1 MGSITVPSPNEREV
15 EEEKKLIL
23 RQYRSLIRLARPH
36 LHGDDAKKIKEAFNL
51 AEEAHRDVR
60 RKSGE
65 PYILHPI
72 AVARIVVEEMGLGT
86 TSIIGA
92 LLHDVVEDTEIELE
106 EIEERF
112 GNRVSR
118 IIDGL
123 TKVPEA
129 KNRYE
134 SAQAETF
141 RKVLITISEDIRVVL
156 IKIADRLHNMRT
168 LDGMPR
174 DKQLKTRS
182 ETKFIYAPLAHRL
195 GLYSIKSE
203 LEDLSLKYAKPQDY
217 QAIQEK
223 IDQTKRARDRFVR
236 KFIKP
241 IEANLKSAGIKFE
254 VKKRMKAISSIW
266 AKMQRQNI
274 SFEQVYDLFAV
285 RIIIDPAVGESEKNA
300 CWQVYSIVSDLYT
313 PNPKRLRDWIS
324 VPRANGYESL
334 HTTVMSHQGQWVEI
348 QIRTR
353 RMDEIAEKGY
363 AAHWK
368 YKGVNDRGEKGVE
381 AWLNRV
387 RESIEN
393 KDMDALEFMDDFRS
407 NLFSAEVYVFTPRGD
422 IKVMPKGSTVLDFA
436 FSVHSQIGLRC
447 MGAKVNHKLVP
458 LSHTVKNGD
467 QVEIIK
473 ASQIKANSGWLKI
486 AKTAKARNHIRQ
498 HMRKQERQLREQGKE
513 IIARK
518 LKQIKMPFNDITIAQ
533 LVDYFETNTATTLY
547 AYVGQGRIP
556 HTEIKKFQESLEKK
570 GEQPDTAKKAKAAI
584 KSKHHRDTL
593 IVGADPD
600 IDYTLAP
607 CCKPIAGDDIFGY
620 VTAGQ
625 GIKIHRIDCPN
636 AVQMMASHGDRIID
650 AMWANDKRKRYE
662 ISLRIIG
669 ADRVGILNDISQVI
683 SNQYRINIK
692 SMQIGQ
698 TEDGLFDGTVILSVL
713 NRDQADEVTGEMR
726 EIEGVVNVFRDQT

>member
-1 MGSITVPSPNEREV
+1 MGSLTIPNLSEREA

-23 RQYRSLIRLARPH
+23 RQYRSLMRLARPH
-36 LHGDDAKKIKEAFNL
+36 LHGDDAKKIKEAFHL
-51 AEEAHRDVR
+51 AEEAHCDVR

-106 EIEERF
+106 EIEARF
-112 GNRVSR
+112 GTRVSR

-123 TKVPEA
+123 TKVPDV
-129 KNRYE
+129 KNRYQ

-141 RKVLITISEDIRVVL
+141 RKVLITIAEDIRVVL

-182 ETKFIYAPLAHRL
+182 ETKLVYAPLAHRL

-203 LEDLSLKYAKPQDY
+203 LEDISLKYTKPQEY
-217 QAIQEK
+217 RQIQEK

-236 KFIKP
+236 KFVKP

-254 VKKRMKAISSIW
+254 VKKRMKAVSSIW
-266 AKMQRQNI
+266 AKMQRQGI
-274 SFEQVYDLFAV
+274 GFEQVYDLFAV

-300 CWQVYSIVSDLYT
+300 CWHVYSIISDLYT

-334 HTTVMSHQGQWVEI
+334 HTTVMSHQGQWVEV

-368 YKGVNDRGEKGVE
+368 YKGVSDRGEKGVE

-422 IKVMPKGSTVLDFA
+422 IKVMPKGATVLDFA

-447 MGAKVNHKLVP
+447 MSAKVNHKLVP
-458 LSHTVKNGD
+458 LAHPLKNGD

-473 ASQIKANSGWLKI
+473 ASQIKANSGWLRI

-498 HMRKQERQLREQGKE
+498 HMRKQELQLRDQGKE

-518 LKQIKMPFNDITIAQ
+518 LKQLKMPFNDVTIAQ
-533 LVDYFETNTATTLY
+533 LVEYFDTKTATELY
-547 AYVGQGRIP
+547 AHVGEGRIP
-556 HTEIKKFQESLEKK
+556 HTEIKKFQESIKENSN
-570 GEQPDTAKKAKAAI
+570 QPDTAKKAKATI
-584 KSKHHRDTL
+584 KSKHRQDTL

-650 AMWANDKRKRYE
+650 AAWANDKRKRYE
-662 ISLRIIG
+662 ISLRILG
-669 ADRVGILNDISQVI
+669 TDRMGIINDIVQVI

-692 SMQIGQ
+692 SMQISRI
-698 TEDGLFDGTVILSVL
+698 TNGLFDGSIILSVL
-713 NRDQADEVTGEMR
+713 DRDQAEEITGEMR
-726 EIEGVVNVFRDQT
+726 QVEGVVNVYRDKD